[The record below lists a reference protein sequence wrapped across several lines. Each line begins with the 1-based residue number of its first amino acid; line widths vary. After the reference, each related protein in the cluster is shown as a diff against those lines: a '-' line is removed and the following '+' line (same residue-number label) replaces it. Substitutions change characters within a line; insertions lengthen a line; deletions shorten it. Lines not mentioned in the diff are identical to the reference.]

1 MVFQLM
7 TAPPSFGRQTFGLW
21 GSSDGKPVLS
31 DGSLDI
37 DAFLDSMLM
46 RDPIGLGT
54 ELVPPSLAQGLG
66 LATDAYQAQQGSN
79 GRKQGSGNRL
89 QAILARPGAPTPT
102 TLGVSGS
109 VPQSA
114 AGQKAPAGQPAP
126 AEEALRGNGEADGAP
141 EGAENN
147 NTELEGGHR
156 GNRVLASEL
165 ALAQKQAAAAGAA
178 AAQAAY
184 AQQQQQAATAMAAAA
199 QAYSQQQAVYAQQT
213 QQAAT
218 AAAAAAAAASQPA
231 GHSQRHQYMHT
242 AHQAQ
247 AQAQAQQA
255 AYFQAY
261 QQQAAAHHAQAQAAA
276 YMAAT
281 GQYPPGWMPSPYGY
295 PQQQQ
300 YYNPQQQYLQYS
312 SSQYQ
317 GMPAGGMASL
327 PPASGMPPSALPP
340 PPPQPAPASR
350 LVEGGDGAEDGDEA
364 HAVKRPR
371 LIWTKALHKR
381 FLESV
386 DKCGGLDHALPKAIM
401 MHMDVSGLTRE
412 NVASHLQKYRMR
424 LKKAEEH
431 GGDDMMDGLEDGDH
445 HGLDGKEER
454 DGREGT
460 PVQNNNGVG
469 GGENGG
475 AAGRQKQTAGGKRKV
490 FEIAQEANNSH
501 GGAL

>member
-1 MVFQLM
+1 M

-66 LATDAYQAQQGSN
+66 LATDAYQGQQGSN

-114 AGQKAPAGQPAP
+114 AGQKAPAGQPPP
-126 AEEALRGNGEADGAP
+126 ADEALPGNGEADGAP

-156 GNRVLASEL
+156 GNNRVLASEL

-231 GHSQRHQYMHT
+231 GPSQRQYMHT
-242 AHQAQ
+242 SHQ

-255 AYFQAY
+255 AFFQAY

-295 PQQQQ
+295 PQQ
-300 YYNPQQQYLQYS
+300 YSYPQQYLQYS

-317 GMPAGGMASL
+317 GMPPGGMASL
-327 PPASGMPPSALPP
+327 PQPGSAMPPSAMPPPP
-340 PPPQPAPASR
+340 PPPQPAPGSR
-350 LVEGGDGAEDGDEA
+350 LVDGGEGAEDGDEA

-401 MHMDVSGLTRE
+401 MHMDVGGLTRE

-431 GGDDMMDGLEDGDH
+431 GGDDLMDGLEDGDH

-454 DGREGT
+454 DAREST
-460 PVQNNNGVG
+460 PVQNNNAIG

-475 AAGRQKQTAGGKRKV
+475 AGAPPKQTAGGKRKV
-490 FEIAQEANNSH
+490 FESAEEANNSAS
-501 GGAL
+501 GAL